1 LGFGT
6 FCFWNS
12 DHSGPY
18 SKPIEKP
25 KRLLKLNLLFLF
37 VLVYGITLFLHLS
50 ILYLFDLPLWEHQL
64 PLSYVSNFVL
74 AASIVWLLLSVFE
87 KNKDQVSF
95 LFMGISLF
103 KFISFFVLFYPAYK
117 ADGVVQKMEVLTF
130 FIPYFVGL
138 SLETGILVQK
148 LNKI

>member
-1 LGFGT
+1 M
-6 FCFWNS
+6 
-12 DHSGPY
+12 
-18 SKPIEKP
+18 
-25 KRLLKLNLLFLF
+25 
-37 VLVYGITLFLHLS
+37 FLHLS
-50 ILYLFDLPLWEHQL
+50 ILYLLDLPLWEHQL

-74 AASIVWLLLSVFE
+74 AASVVWLLLSVFE
-87 KNKDQVSF
+87 KNKDRVSF
-95 LFMGISLF
+95 LFMATSLF
-103 KFISFFVLFYPAYK
+103 KFILFFVLFYPAYK

>member
-1 LGFGT
+1 M
-6 FCFWNS
+6 
-12 DHSGPY
+12 
-18 SKPIEKP
+18 
-25 KRLLKLNLLFLF
+25 
-37 VLVYGITLFLHLS
+37 FLHLS

-74 AASIVWLLLSVFE
+74 AALIVCLLLSVFE

-117 ADGVVQKMEVLTF
+117 ADGVVQKTEVLTF

-138 SLETGILVQK
+138 SLETGILAQK
-148 LNKI
+148 LNKK

>member
-1 LGFGT
+1 M
-6 FCFWNS
+6 
-12 DHSGPY
+12 
-18 SKPIEKP
+18 
-25 KRLLKLNLLFLF
+25 
-37 VLVYGITLFLHLS
+37 FLHLS

-95 LFMGISLF
+95 LFVGISLF
-103 KFISFFVLFYPAYK
+103 KFILFFVFFYPAYK
-117 ADGVVQKMEVLTF
+117 ADSVVQKTEVLTF

-138 SLETGILVQK
+138 SLETEILVQK

>member
-1 LGFGT
+1 MGFGT

-12 DHSGPY
+12 DHLGPY

-50 ILYLFDLPLWEHQL
+50 ILYLLDLPLWEHQL

-87 KNKDQVSF
+87 KNKDRVSF
-95 LFMGISLF
+95 LFMATSLF
-103 KFISFFVLFYPAYK
+103 KFILFFVLFYPAYK

>member
-1 LGFGT
+1 MGT
-6 FCFWNS
+6 
-12 DHSGPY
+12 
-18 SKPIEKP
+18 
-25 KRLLKLNLLFLF
+25 
-37 VLVYGITLFLHLS
+37 S
-50 ILYLFDLPLWEHQL
+50 IA
-64 PLSYVSNFVL
+64 LSYVSNFVL

-103 KFISFFVLFYPAYK
+103 KFILFFVFFYPAYK
-117 ADGVVQKMEVLTF
+117 AESVVQKMEVLTF

-138 SLETGILVQK
+138 SLETEILVQK

>member
-1 LGFGT
+1 MGFGT

-37 VLVYGITLFLHLS
+37 VLVDGITLFLHLS